1 MKDLIEKIAKAL
13 VDNPEQV
20 QVTETETDALT
31 LIELHVA
38 KEDVGKIIG
47 QRGRTADAMR
57 ALLGAAS
64 GKSGKRATLE
74 ITNP

>member
-13 VDNPEQV
+13 VDQPEHV
-20 QVTETETDALT
+20 RVTETKTDALT
-31 LIELHVA
+31 LIELNVA

-47 QRGRTADAMR
+47 KQGRTADAMR
-57 ALLGAAS
+57 ALLSAAC